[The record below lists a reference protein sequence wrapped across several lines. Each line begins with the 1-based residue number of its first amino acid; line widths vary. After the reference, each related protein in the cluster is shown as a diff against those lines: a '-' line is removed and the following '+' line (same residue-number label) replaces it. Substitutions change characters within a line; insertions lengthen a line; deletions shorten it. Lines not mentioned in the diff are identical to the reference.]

1 MTRKR
6 RSLVLTNEAARHPFR
21 ASLPVAVALPQRGPR
36 ARLSWLRFSGSDARD
51 FLTAFAATFV
61 VVSVFIG

>member
-6 RSLVLTNEAARHPFR
+6 RALVLTNEAAHHPFR
-21 ASLPVAVALPQRGPR
+21 ASLPPSAASPRPGVARH
-36 ARLSWLRFSGSDARD
+36 RLNVGDARD
-51 FLTAFAATFV
+51 FATAFIATFV

>member
-21 ASLPVAVALPQRGPR
+21 ASLPVAVAMPKRVPP